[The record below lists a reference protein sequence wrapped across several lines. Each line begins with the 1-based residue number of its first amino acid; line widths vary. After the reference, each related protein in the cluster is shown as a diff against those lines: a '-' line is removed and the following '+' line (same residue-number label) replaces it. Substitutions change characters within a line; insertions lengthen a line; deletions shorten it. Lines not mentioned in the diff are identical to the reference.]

1 MCPVRCIKCCSLDT
15 RDVCLM
21 GEMFESEKRC
31 ILCGRDAKK
40 KQFYDVFYIDLQL
53 L

>member
-1 MCPVRCIKCCSLDT
+1 
-15 RDVCLM
+15 M

-31 ILCGRDAKK
+31 ILCGSDAKK

-53 L
+53 LYFIYLQGFAQTVNYNLK